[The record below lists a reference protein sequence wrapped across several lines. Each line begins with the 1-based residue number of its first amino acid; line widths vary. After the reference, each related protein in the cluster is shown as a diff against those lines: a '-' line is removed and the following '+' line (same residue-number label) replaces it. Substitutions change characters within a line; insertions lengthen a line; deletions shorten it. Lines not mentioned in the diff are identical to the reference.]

1 MKIASGLQQAG
12 FLGAIILGVAAD
24 PAMAQDRDVE
34 METLRRQVSELQDRE
49 AASLRRMSELEARLE
64 RMEMDRIADTEAADL
79 RGRFARPIGLARPD
93 DPALAGFQ
101 DGNRY
106 ASAQSGSATGPD
118 AAPPTD
124 GEADRKAPAPAVAI
138 TDVTEEQQGRFGDRI
153 GIDLGVNYTH
163 FDSARI
169 NLSGFLALDS
179 IFLGSISIDQLVA
192 DIYSFDP
199 TVRLGLSDRL
209 FFDANLPYMYRTTNY
224 RSGGAGGNAS
234 GLTEA
239 TVHDH
244 GIGDLNLGAS
254 YRVLKETAGRP
265 DIVINA
271 RVKAP
276 TGRHPYGI
284 ELREIPGTEGNLS
297 VPLQLSTGS
306 GVWGAS
312 LGVSALKTID
322 PMVVFGSITYFCN
335 FERSF
340 SDISE
345 VEGDQPGRV
354 SVGNALQFGGGL
366 AYALNDRT
374 SISMSY
380 SQRIVERTKV
390 RLDGQPWQRIVGSQ
404 ANVAMMNFG
413 ATFALSQK
421 MSVVASIGMGLTDD
435 SPDMAVGIRIPIRF

>member
-12 FLGAIILGVAAD
+12 FLGAIILGFAAD

-34 METLRRQVSELQDRE
+34 METLRQQVSELQERE

-79 RGRFARPIGLARPD
+79 RGRFARPSGQARPD

-101 DGNRY
+101 DGNYY
-106 ASAQSGSATGPD
+106 ASAQSGPATGAEGSSAT
-118 AAPPTD
+118 A
-124 GEADRKAPAPAVAI
+124 GEADRKAPAPTVAI
-138 TDVTEEQQGRFGDRI
+138 ADVTEAQQGRFGDRI
-153 GIDLGVNYTH
+153 GLDLGVNYTH

-169 NLSGFLALDS
+169 NLSGFLALDA

-234 GLTEA
+234 GLMEA
-239 TVHDH
+239 TVRDH

-284 ELREIPGTEGNLS
+284 ELREIDGSEGNLS
-297 VPLQLSTGS
+297 VPLHLSTGS

-322 PMVVFGSITYFCN
+322 PMIVFGSITYFRN

-345 VEGDQPGRV
+345 TEGDQPGRV

-374 SISMSY
+374 SISMAY

-390 RLDGQPWQRIVGSQ
+390 RLDGQPWQHIVGSQ
-404 ANVAMMNFG
+404 ANVALMNFG

-421 MSVVASIGMGLTDD
+421 MSVVASVGMGLTDD
-435 SPDMAVGIRIPIRF
+435 SPDMAVGLRVPIRF